1 MKILELFAGKNKF
14 STIARDEFDA
24 ETFTSDIKEMDGID
38 YVIDINNFDVNKVPF
53 IPDVIWA
60 SPDCAVW
67 SKASGNLH
75 FDAKSLKPKTQKAK
89 NAFLM
94 IDKMLEIIAY
104 FLKLNPNLLY
114 YIENPVGRLNW
125 VLMPGT
131 LFNKV
136 DYKFTITQNSYG
148 KLFRKPTHIFTNNKD
163 FIPRPINKEI
173 TNLNLCN
180 YGDGKSRY
188 YLRAS
193 LPDELCCDVLKQ
205 SIIE

>member
-1 MKILELFAGKNKF
+1 
-14 STIARDEFDA
+14 
-24 ETFTSDIKEMDGID
+24 
-38 YVIDINNFDVNKVPF
+38 
-53 IPDVIWA
+53 
-60 SPDCAVW
+60 VW

-89 NAFLM
+89 DAFLM

-104 FLKLNPNLLY
+104 FLKINPNLFY

-148 KLFRKPTHIFTNNKD
+148 KIFRKPTHIFTNNKD

-173 TNLNLCN
+173 TNLDLRNS
-180 YGDGKSRY
+180 GFGY
-188 YLRAS
+188 YFRAS
-193 LPDELCCDVLKQ
+193 IPDELCRDVLKQ
-205 SIIE
+205 SSKTIRK